1 VSLVNLSLSCYPDR
15 LEYVGQVL
23 GFAQMKVQEYAD
35 SSDLHHSQTTQNLL
49 ALLLAPINTY
59 TNILTLFALPNYQ
72 ELLRAQPYSTRKA
85 IAHAVVGSVLKND
98 TIISTPEDVK
108 AVLDLCHV
116 LVKDQRDAGVGM
128 PSGHPGMARG
138 YSSGG
143 RQPQAS
149 QIDMEEAAE
158 EQGWLARMVHLF
170 KSDDLDQQFAVGRF
184 RISQLTLMKSW
195 LCYSYYKQ
203 LAKNSQKAA
212 TGYDGLSLL

>member
-1 VSLVNLSLSCYPDR
+1 
-15 LEYVGQVL
+15 
-23 GFAQMKVQEYAD
+23 MKVQEYAD

-59 TNILTLFALPNYQ
+59 TNILTLFALQNYQ

-138 YSSGG
+138 YSSAGG

-170 KSDDLDQQFAVGRF
+170 KSDDLDQQFAVGGYEAF
-184 RISQLTLMKSW
+184 QLVLI
-195 LCYSYYKQ
+195 C
-203 LAKNSQKAA
+203 AC
-212 TGYDGLSLL
+212 LSLTAITNSTQRIRRGRRQDTMDLPTSYHRFVTSRSAIQVPTTLPCRL

>member
-1 VSLVNLSLSCYPDR
+1 MTALLVSLVNLSLSCYPDR

-23 GFAQMKVQEYAD
+23 GFAKMKVQEFAD
-35 SSDLHHSQTTQNLL
+35 SSDLHHSQTTSNLL

-98 TIISTPEDVK
+98 TIISTPEEVK

-128 PSGHPGMARG
+128 PSGHPGMNRG
-138 YSSGG
+138 YSSAG
-143 RQPQAS
+143 RQQQTS

-170 KSDDLDQQFAVGRF
+170 KSDDLDQQFAVR
-184 RISQLTLMKSW
+184 Q
-195 LCYSYYKQ
+195 
-203 LAKNSQKAA
+203 N
-212 TGYDGLSLL
+212 